1 MTETIHVPVL
11 LHESI
16 DGLNIKKGDVV
27 IDATFGGGGHSGE
40 ILNRFKDNIR
50 LIAFDRDEGAV
61 KQGKEKFPVLEIEHA
76 NYTEISN
83 ILEKKEIT
91 HINAALFD
99 LGTSVDQLKSS
110 GRGFTFEKDEPLEMT
125 MGKNDFN
132 AKDIVNLWS
141 QESLETIIRS
151 YGEERFAK
159 RISHAIVEYRDKKT
173 IETTH
178 ELVEIIKKATPTFY
192 HFKKIHPATRT
203 FQALRIAVND
213 EIEGIKKGLEGVFS
227 ILASGGRI
235 AVISFHSLE
244 DREVKRYFRLLE
256 DEGVAVRIT
265 KKPIIPSEKE
275 IQENKKSRSAK
286 LRIIE
291 KK

>member
-1 MTETIHVPVL
+1 M
-11 LHESI
+11 
-16 DGLNIKKGDVV
+16 
-27 IDATFGGGGHSGE
+27 
-40 ILNRFKDNIR
+40 
-50 LIAFDRDEGAV
+50 
-61 KQGKEKFPVLEIEHA
+61 
-76 NYTEISN
+76 
-83 ILEKKEIT
+83 
-91 HINAALFD
+91 
-99 LGTSVDQLKSS
+99 
-110 GRGFTFEKDEPLEMT
+110 
-125 MGKNDFN
+125 
-132 AKDIVNLWS
+132 
-141 QESLETIIRS
+141 
-151 YGEERFAK
+151 
-159 RISHAIVEYRDKKT
+159 
-173 IETTH
+173 
-178 ELVEIIKKATPTFY
+178 
-192 HFKKIHPATRT
+192 
-203 FQALRIAVND
+203 RIAVND